1 MDCSPPGSSVLG
13 ILQARIL
20 KWVFLG
26 GFTDTMNMQS
36 AALTCSPV
44 FKKKAHLH
52 LSNGLDFFKGKDIDK
67 DTQARI
73 AA

>member
-1 MDCSPPGSSVLG
+1 
-13 ILQARIL
+13 
-20 KWVFLG
+20 
-26 GFTDTMNMQS
+26 MNTQS
-36 AALTCSPV
+36 AALMRSPV

-73 AA
+73 AAWLCWNLLSCKMGGQKFTAPVAHLNHPA

>member
-1 MDCSPPGSSVLG
+1 
-13 ILQARIL
+13 
-20 KWVFLG
+20 
-26 GFTDTMNMQS
+26 MNTQS
-36 AALTCSPV
+36 AALMRSPV

-52 LSNGLDFFKGKDIDK
+52 LSNGLDFFTGKDIDK